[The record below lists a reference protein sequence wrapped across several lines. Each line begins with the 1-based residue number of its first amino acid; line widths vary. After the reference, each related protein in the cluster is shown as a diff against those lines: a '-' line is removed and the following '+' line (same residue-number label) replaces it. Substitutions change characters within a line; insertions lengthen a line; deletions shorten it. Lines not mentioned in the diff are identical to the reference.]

1 MADPAAPNGE
11 LLAPLVVFLG
21 ATSLVVPLLKRA
33 KMSAVLGF
41 LTIGVLIGPYGL
53 GRLSEDIPWL
63 AALTIT
69 EDEQISLLAEL
80 GVAFLLF
87 IIGLE
92 VSSERIWALRRWF
105 GLGVAQVLITGAL
118 IAAIALAWGNSG
130 TAAVVIGLAFA
141 ISSTAVVLQLM
152 AEKRMLGGAVGRA
165 GFSILLAQDVA
176 VVPILFLVTALGA
189 AGGGAQLDALGVSAI
204 KAAFAIVAIF
214 VGGKLLLR
222 PLFRWVGATGS
233 REVFLAA
240 SMLVVIAAAWGAAAL
255 GLSMAL
261 GAFLA
266 GLLLAETEFRHQIET
281 DLDPFKGLLLGLFF
295 VTIGMQIDPL
305 TVLAEPVRV
314 IIGLVGLFLVKAAV
328 LIPLARA
335 FGLRWPQAVELG
347 LLLGQTGEFA
357 FVIVALAASNGA
369 IPGDVADYM
378 LLIVA
383 LSIFFTP
390 AVAALG
396 ARLRRRLDPEVRAA
410 PPAELAESRG
420 HVIVA
425 GYGRVGQAIGAM
437 LADQEIGH
445 VALET
450 DAGLVKA
457 LRERGWPVHFGDAGR
472 PEMLASVGAANA
484 AAVVVT
490 MDDAAAVERVVQ
502 AVRASWPQAAVY
514 ARARDAEQARRM
526 HAAGAR
532 FAVPETIEA
541 TLQLGEALLNGLGL
555 PDEAARRVISEKR
568 DAAVAALRAGQP
580 AG

>member
-1 MADPAAPNGE
+1 MAEPAPSPDLIAPM
-11 LLAPLVVFLG
+11 VVFLG

-33 KMSAVLGF
+33 KLSAVLGF
-41 LTIGVLIGPYGL
+41 IVIGVLIGPYGF
-53 GRLSEDIPWL
+53 GRLGEEAPWL

-69 EDEQISLLAEL
+69 EDAQVSLLAEL

-105 GLGVAQVLITGAL
+105 GLGVAQIVLTAAL
-118 IAAIALAWGNSG
+118 IAAIAIAWGNDT
-130 TAAVVIGLAFA
+130 TAATVIGLAFA

-152 AEKRMLGGAVGRA
+152 GERRMLGGAVGRA
-165 GFSILLAQDVA
+165 GFSVLLAQDVA

-189 AGGGAQLDALGVSAI
+189 GGGAGGLEALGASAL
-204 KAAFAIVAIF
+204 KAALAIVCIF

-222 PLFRWVGATGS
+222 PLFRWVTATQS

-240 SMLVVIAAAWGAAAL
+240 ALLVVIAAAWGAASL

-305 TVLAEPVRV
+305 TVLAEPARV
-314 IIGLVGLFLVKAAV
+314 LIGLVGLFLVKAAV

-335 FGLRWPQAVELG
+335 FGLSWPQSVELG

-357 FVIVALAASNGA
+357 FVIVALGASLGA
-369 IPGDVADYM
+369 ISPDVADYM

-383 LSIFFTP
+383 LSILFTP
-390 AVAALG
+390 AVADLG
-396 ARLRRRLDPEVRAA
+396 ARLRKRLDPDEK
-410 PPAELAESRG
+410 PGPDLELAQSAG
-420 HVIVA
+420 HVVVA

-450 DAGLVKA
+450 DASLVKA
-457 LRERGWPVHFGDAGR
+457 LRDRGWPVHFGDAGR
-472 PEMLASVGAANA
+472 PEMLEAVGAPNA
-484 AAVVVT
+484 AAIVVT

-502 AVRASWPQAAVY
+502 AVRVSWPNVAVF

-555 PDEAARRVISEKR
+555 PDEAARRIIDERR
-568 DAAVAALRAGQP
+568 DAAIAALRASRP
-580 AG
+580 